1 MSSTTRHATS
11 LRACGSIRRNATL
24 APDKQEWALADLSTL
39 TAILA
44 ALVAWASLALQFG
57 LLVSHPDM
65 AEAGIVAVFW
75 RFLGYFTILT
85 NTAVAVVA
93 TAMAVRPHTALASPR
108 ARLATAVAIALVGLV
123 YSLALRA
130 VWNPTGWQ
138 AVADHALH
146 DVTPPV
152 FLLAWALSSHGELA
166 WQDALHAILPPFAY
180 CLYAFVRGAADGWY
194 AYWFLNPEALGP
206 AGLAVS
212 IAVLLSAFLLVA
224 LSLIALDRWLARR
237 DSTPSV
243 SR

>member
-1 MSSTTRHATS
+1 M
-11 LRACGSIRRNATL
+11 RACGNVRRNATL
-24 APDKQEWALADLSTL
+24 APDNEGWALADVSAL

-44 ALVAWASLALQFG
+44 ALTAWASLALQFG
-57 LLVSHPDM
+57 LLANHPSM
-65 AEAGIVAVFW
+65 AEASYAAVLW

-85 NTAVAVVA
+85 NTAVALVA
-93 TAMAVRPHTALASPR
+93 TAMALRPHTALASPR

-146 DVTPPV
+146 DVTPPL

-166 WQDALHAILPPFAY
+166 WRDALHAILPPFAY

-224 LSLIALDRWLARR
+224 LSLIGLDRWLARR
-237 DSTPSV
+237 DAAPGV